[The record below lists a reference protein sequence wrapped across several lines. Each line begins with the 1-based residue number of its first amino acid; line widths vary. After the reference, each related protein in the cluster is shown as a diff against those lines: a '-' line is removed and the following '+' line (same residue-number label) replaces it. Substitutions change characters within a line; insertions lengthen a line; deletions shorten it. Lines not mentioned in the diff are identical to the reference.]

1 MSFKIDLRKDYSNIR
16 KAIQNDN
23 WIAFQTKYYAA
34 LGAFAFMSTL
44 NDEQEDR

>member
-1 MSFKIDLRKDYSNIR
+1 MSFKIDLRKDYSNIK

-34 LGAFAFMSTL
+34 LGALLSCP
-44 NDEQEDR
+44 R